1 VDALLLTPV
10 LALAEGGE
18 NLIQPDLSLLLVI
31 VLFLIFVFVLNKI
44 LFKPI
49 SKVLDE
55 RHNLTVGAADE
66 ARAAARSYQMRLADY
81 ETRIREARA
90 KGYRLAELERAA
102 ALERRRQ
109 LIESIKQQAKHQ
121 IEEAKSNIQHQS
133 AEARTALET
142 ESHQIAERISRTLL
156 GRTVG
161 GGAD

>member
-1 VDALLLTPV
+1 MLLTPV

-81 ETRIREARA
+81 EARIREARA

>member
-1 VDALLLTPV
+1 MLLTPV

-66 ARAAARSYQMRLADY
+66 ARAAARSYQIRLADY
-81 ETRIREARA
+81 EARIREARA

>member
-1 VDALLLTPV
+1 MLLTPT
-10 LALAEGGE
+10 LALAAGGE
-18 NLIQPDLSLLLVI
+18 NIIQPDLSLVLVI

-66 ARAAARSYQMRLADY
+66 ARAAARSYQLRLADY
-81 ETRIREARA
+81 EARIREARA
-90 KGYRLAELERAA
+90 KAYRLAELERAA
-102 ALERRRQ
+102 ALERRQR
-109 LIESIKQQAKHQ
+109 LIQEVKQQVAHQ
-121 IEEAKSNIQHQS
+121 IEEAKSNIQRQVS
-133 AEARTALET
+133 EARRVLET

>member
-1 VDALLLTPV
+1 MLLTPT
-10 LALAEGGE
+10 LALAAGGE
-18 NLIQPDLSLLLVI
+18 NIIQPDLSLVLVI

-49 SKVLDE
+49 SRVLDE

-81 ETRIREARA
+81 EARIREARA

-109 LIESIKQQAKHQ
+109 LIESIKLQAKHQ

>member
-1 VDALLLTPV
+1 MLLTPV
-10 LALAEGGE
+10 LALAAGGE
-18 NLIQPDLSLLLVI
+18 NIIQPDLSLVLVI

-55 RHNLTVGAADE
+55 RHNLTVGASDE
-66 ARAAARSYQMRLADY
+66 ARAAARGYQLRLADY
-81 ETRIREARA
+81 EARIREARA
-90 KGYRLAELERAA
+90 KAYRLAERERAA
-102 ALERRRQ
+102 ALERRQQ
-109 LIESIKQQAKHQ
+109 LIEEVKQQAAHQ
-121 IEEAKSNIQHQS
+121 IAEAKSNIQRQVS
-133 AEARTALET
+133 EARSMLET

>member
-1 VDALLLTPV
+1 MLLTPV

-81 ETRIREARA
+81 EARIREARS

-133 AEARTALET
+133 AEARTALKT